1 MPRRGAAASALS
13 SNSRG
18 SPMPTPEA
26 RHERSNRITVEA
38 IRIARRDGRTAE
50 ERARIYER
58 EIERLVGLEP
68 ASRTPTPAAPPQRPA
83 GFCSG
88 F

>member
-1 MPRRGAAASALS
+1 
-13 SNSRG
+13 
-18 SPMPTPEA
+18 MPTPEA

-68 ASRTPTPAAPPQRPA
+68 AYRTPPPAAPPQRPA